1 MPKLYKK
8 QKLCGKIA
16 IEALFAKDSPDVSAC
31 LAFPLRA
38 AWRPNGKRLCDAPL
52 QFMISVPKRRLRH
65 AVDRVKM
72 RRRIREA
79 FRLCQ
84 NEYPLPDG
92 SRLDVAFVY
101 IDNSLQPYAKVERAM
116 HKLMAAIAG
125 ADARPHD
132 EKSC

>member
-1 MPKLYKK
+1 MPRLYKK
-8 QKLCGKIA
+8 QKLCSKIA
-16 IEALFAKDSPDVSAC
+16 IEALFAKSGPDVVSC

-38 AWRPNGKRLCDAPL
+38 AWRPNPSRSSDAPI

-79 FRLCQ
+79 FRLSHQ
-84 NEYPLPDG
+84 LYPLPEDA
-92 SRLDVAFVY
+92 RIDVAFVY

-116 HKLMAAIAG
+116 HKLLAAMSG
-125 ADARPHD
+125 ADPLPD
-132 EKSC
+132 NEKGR